1 MRATRGAR
9 QVVVGGAAVLAMLL
23 VGCGDDTSESGD
35 ASTTSAAGDGAGQLG
50 NGSTTDD
57 AAGTGDGA
65 SDGAT
70 DLAQWQMIEV
80 TDTGGETFS
89 MADLQGRPVLVE
101 NMATWCSN
109 CASQLEKTQEA
120 AERAGEDA
128 VVIALSVETD
138 LDVATLADYQEK
150 NGFTNIRF
158 AVMSP
163 EMLAAMDD
171 AFGTTALNPPSTP
184 KVVISADGVPGE
196 LTTGGASPDEILA
209 TLGLA

>member
-1 MRATRGAR
+1 MA
-9 QVVVGGAAVLAMLL
+9 VGGAAVLAVLL
-23 VGCGDDTSESGD
+23 VGCGDDGAESGD
-35 ASTTSAAGDGAGQLG
+35 GSTTSAAGDGAGQLG
-50 NGSTTDD
+50 SGATVDESGGTDD
-57 AAGTGDGA
+57 GGNDT
-65 SDGAT
+65 AT
-70 DLAQWQMIEV
+70 DPAQWQLIEV

-109 CASQLEKTQEA
+109 CTSQLEKTQEA
-120 AERAGEDA
+120 AEQAGEDA

-138 LDVATLADYQEK
+138 LDVAKLADYQEQ

-171 AFGTTALNPPSTP
+171 AFGATALNPPSTP

-196 LTTGGASPDEILA
+196 LVTGSESPDEILA